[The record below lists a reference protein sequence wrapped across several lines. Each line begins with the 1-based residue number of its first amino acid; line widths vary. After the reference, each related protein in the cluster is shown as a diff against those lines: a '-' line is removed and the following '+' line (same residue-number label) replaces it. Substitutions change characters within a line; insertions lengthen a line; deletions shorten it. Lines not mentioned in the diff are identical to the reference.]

1 MSDYIILCD
10 FDGTITLQD
19 TCIPILEQFAVG
31 DWEEYDK
38 LLSKGLINLHECM
51 QKQFEMIQ
59 ANIPSIISS
68 MGSIPIRLG
77 FAKFVSFCLLQE
89 INVVIV
95 SAGLDFIIRYI
106 LSQNNLD
113 LPVVAAKV
121 KDERFQLEFPSLHYP
136 DSIDF
141 KVDQVKYYQAQQKK
155 VIFIGDGISDLQGAM
170 QADLVFAVK
179 NSFLNSRFKNSFTS
193 FLELKESLM
202 KLHNFKTNL

>member
-19 TCIPILEQFAVG
+19 TCVSILEQFAVG

-38 LLSKGLINLHECM
+38 LLNKGLINLHECM

-59 ANIPSIISS
+59 ANIPTILSS
-68 MGSIPIRLG
+68 MGSISIRPG
-77 FAKFVSFCLLQE
+77 FADFVSFCLLQE

-95 SAGLDFIIRYI
+95 SGGLDFVIRSV

-155 VIFIGDGISDLQGAM
+155 VIFIGDGNSDLQGAK

-179 NSFLNSRFKNSFTS
+179 NSFLNSHFENSFTD
-193 FLELKESLM
+193 FLELKE
-202 KLHNFKTNL
+202 NLFLTLK